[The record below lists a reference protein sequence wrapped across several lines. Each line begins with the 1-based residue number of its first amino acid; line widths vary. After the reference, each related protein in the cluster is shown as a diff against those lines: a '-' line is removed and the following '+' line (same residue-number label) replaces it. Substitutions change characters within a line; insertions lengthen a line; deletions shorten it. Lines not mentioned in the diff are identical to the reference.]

1 MNKQKRRTSNH
12 FERKEKVKP
21 MSIELTAQKQEIESM
36 PTGEYLGEFINYEEV
51 EGQYGEQ
58 LRLTFEIVSP
68 KAYAARTRF
77 VWASKK
83 LSTGAKPSKLW
94 TIVEALYNRKLIV
107 GETVNLDR
115 LIGRQ
120 AVLVIVE
127 EAKDDQTFSKVTA
140 IKPYK
145 KQEPM
150 PAPDGVS
157 DDEDPFEEE

>member
-1 MNKQKRRTSNH
+1 
-12 FERKEKVKP
+12 
-21 MSIELTAQKQEIESM
+21 MSIELTAQKEEIELM

-58 LRLTFEIVSP
+58 LKLTFEIVSP

-77 VWASKK
+77 VWASKI
-83 LSTGAKPSKLW
+83 LSTRAKPSKLW

-107 GETVNLDR
+107 GETVNFDR

-127 EAKDDQTFSKVTA
+127 EAKDDRTFSKVTA